1 MRKPWFRK
9 RLEKLIESDHQQD
22 RADKS
27 VEPHP
32 KPDSRK
38 SRRGEKKGEISDEL
52 VTDSADSKIADGKEP
67 RLIIENFWWQFGQ
80 GAQSLGTS
88 ALAGIVVVASDFVEP
103 GHMASWL
110 VFGSIGL
117 YFAGVLISFR
127 IQRRAH
133 RKRRAHLPLDVS
145 GGGRF
150 ALIGAAIILCSA
162 ADPATDGLAGRLA
175 VAALLLSSACDGAWI
190 AIVATRQ
197 RIGFWRALRQLVVKE
212 REAQSRLCTIL
223 IGRDRP

>member
-1 MRKPWFRK
+1 MTVRPG
-9 RLEKLIESDHQQD
+9 
-22 RADKS
+22 
-27 VEPHP
+27 
-32 KPDSRK
+32 PDP
-38 SRRGEKKGEISDEL
+38 
-52 VTDSADSKIADGKEP
+52 DGKNTGP
-67 RLIIENFWWQFGQ
+67 PPENLWWQFEQ

-117 YFAGVLISFR
+117 YLAGVVISFW
-127 IQRRAH
+127 IQRRVH

-150 ALIGAAIILCSA
+150 ALIGAAIILCST

-190 AIVATRQ
+190 AIIASRQ

-212 REAQSRLCTIL
+212 REAQRRLWAIL
-223 IGRDRP
+223 IARGRL